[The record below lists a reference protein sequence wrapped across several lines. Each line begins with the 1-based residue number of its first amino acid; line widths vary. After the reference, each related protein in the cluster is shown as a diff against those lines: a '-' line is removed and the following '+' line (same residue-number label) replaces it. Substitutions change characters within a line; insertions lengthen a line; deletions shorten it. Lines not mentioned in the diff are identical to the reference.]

1 MGKTFTCLMLLLP
14 MVRTSE
20 VQLALKKG
28 VHCQNLGIKNKKV
41 ENKNS
46 KIFKVWEAS
55 AQVLV
60 VQTVNLTECGELV
73 QDLVSDAKDYDS
85 RLVIIIIME
94 IKKYA

>member
-1 MGKTFTCLMLLLP
+1 M
-14 MVRTSE
+14 
-20 VQLALKKG
+20 
-28 VHCQNLGIKNKKV
+28 
-41 ENKNS
+41 
-46 KIFKVWEAS
+46 
-55 AQVLV
+55 